1 MTLMPA
7 DSNVGP
13 AERKRP
19 VLLACMPLLLALSTV
34 FIFGN
39 DSRSHLER
47 SNSHSI
53 FTYHKMAIAA
63 NLSPDH
69 NFLRFRRQRLN
80 AEGKPSYDLYNR
92 FPIGGYVLIALAIL
106 PFGDD
111 LAAQLY
117 AARTL
122 MLLCFAATALLA
134 YLSLCRLTRQ
144 PWIAASA
151 TLMAFS
157 SFYCLFYGDMVS
169 DETGIDLLGAMLT
182 FHGMVLFVQAGR
194 FRQLLVK
201 TCIALLMG
209 WHVYALLLPF
219 IALGLVR
226 ECRRARLVPFK
237 QKVALLIRSRYVLL
251 GLVALLVGLA
261 VLTFNFANE
270 YVALKGEK
278 SLVELPSFQ
287 SMVRRTGVEPD
298 VRLDWGS
305 FLLGQFS
312 RIGGMTTPYF
322 LLPALGVLRPP
333 ESYVPLS
340 VGVGLG
346 VFVACVF
353 GVCVTRPRILWAT
366 LVLFGFCWALPMR
379 HNVKILDHAFE
390 SVFYIGLPLVFFSV
404 VLLCLSRHFKTPL
417 WMVGFAGLALIAF
430 VISSFQMSHLGYDAD
445 ATRRQKVE
453 LSDAAT
459 IRRLTAEGDIIF
471 VPFYR
476 PPDLTRTTLNYHWA
490 TLDYYWAQRIIYSHS
505 LVAEGFAMLYD
516 RLDTDALLTPKN
528 ERIFL
533 YDAKKLLEVY
543 RSKYQRVA
551 SGELVARSTFDVHRD
566 ERTLHYVKTPCSD
579 ADRKT
584 AFFLHIFPTDGAELP
599 VHRRLF
605 GYDTDVLHFSDHGF
619 RFDDKCLASIAL
631 PPYDIARIETGPLLP
646 GQSGE
651 RTDDPGVLEAY
662 RQAYQRVASGELV
675 ARSTFD
681 VYRDER
687 ALYYVK
693 TPCSDED
700 VKTKFF
706 LHIFPTDAKE
716 LSDHRWL
723 SGYDNDDFFFFH
735 RGLRFDHK
743 CMASIALPHYD
754 IARIETGQFY
764 FDSRGKRWKAQ
775 IFLDELSKR

>member
-1 MTLMPA
+1 MILIPSEA
-7 DSNVGP
+7 SGRRSVAG
-13 AERKRP
+13 KRP
-19 VLLACMPLLLALSTV
+19 VLLACLPLLLALSTV
-34 FIFGN
+34 FVFGH
-39 DSRSHLER
+39 DLRSHLER
-47 SNSHSI
+47 SSDHSML
-53 FTYHKMAIAA
+53 TYHKMAIAA
-63 NLSPDH
+63 NLSLDH
-69 NFLRFRRQRLN
+69 NFLMFYRQTLD

-111 LAAQLY
+111 LATQLY

-122 MLLCFAATALLA
+122 MLVCFAATALLA

-379 HNVKILDHAFE
+379 HNAKPVSHAFE
-390 SVFYIGLPLVFFSV
+390 SVFYIGLPLVFFSI
-404 VLLCLSRHFKTPL
+404 VLLCLSRRFTAPL

-430 VISSFQMSHLGYDAD
+430 VLSSFQMSHFYVPDE
-445 ATRRQKVE
+445 TRRQKVE
-453 LSDAAT
+453 LADAVA
-459 IRRLTAEGDIIF
+459 IRRLTAEGDLIS
-471 VPFYR
+471 VPFYGL
-476 PPDLTRTTLNYHWA
+476 PYLDQAKLNY
-490 TLDYYWAQRIIYSHS
+490 YWKGRIIHSHS
-505 LVAEGFAMLYD
+505 LTAEGFALLYD

-528 ERIFL
+528 ERLFL

-543 RSKYQRVA
+543 RAKYQRVV
-551 SGELVARSTFDVHRD
+551 SGELVARSTFDVYRD
-566 ERTLHYVKTPCSD
+566 ERALHYVKTPCSD
-579 ADRKT
+579 EDVRT
-584 AFFLHIFPTDGAELP
+584 RFF
-599 VHRRLF
+599 RRMF
-605 GYDTDVLHFSDHGF
+605 GYDTDVLPFFDHGF
-619 RFDDKCLASIAL
+619 RFDGKCLASIAL

-646 GQSGE
+646 GQSRE
-651 RTDDPGVLEAY
+651 RADDSGALEAY
-662 RQAYQRVASGELV
+662 RQAYQRVASGEPM

-681 VYRDER
+681 VYLDER
-687 ALYYVK
+687 VLYYVK
-693 TPCSDED
+693 TPCSDAD
-700 VKTKFF
+700 IKAKFF

-716 LSDHRWL
+716 LPFQRWQW
-723 SGYDNDDFFFFH
+723 GYDNNDFFFLD
-735 RGLRFDHK
+735 RGLRFDDK
-743 CMASIALPHYD
+743 CMASVALPLYA
-754 IARIETGQFY
+754 IARIETGQFLT
-764 FDSRGKRWKAQ
+764 DRRLWEAEIS
-775 IFLDELSKR
+775 LDEPSK

>member
-1 MTLMPA
+1 MPLIQA

-19 VLLACMPLLLALSTV
+19 VLLACLLLLLALSTV

-39 DSRSHLER
+39 PSRSHLNPSIYHSTIT
-47 SNSHSI
+47 SN
-53 FTYHKMAIAA
+53 KMAIAA
-63 NLSPDH
+63 NLSLDH
-69 NFLRFRRQRLN
+69 GFLMFRRQTLD
-80 AEGKPSYDLYNR
+80 AEGKPSYEPYNR

-111 LAAQLY
+111 LATQLY

-379 HNVKILDHAFE
+379 HNAKPVSHAFE
-390 SVFYIGLPLVFFSV
+390 SVFYIGLPLVFFSI
-404 VLLCLSRHFKTPL
+404 VLLCLSRRFTAPL

-430 VISSFQMSHLGYDAD
+430 VLSSFQMSHLGYDAG

-453 LSDAAT
+453 LADAVA
-459 IRRLTAEGDIIF
+459 IRRLTAEGDLVSVLSYTSLEQASIR
-471 VPFYR
+471 YY
-476 PPDLTRTTLNYHWA
+476 LNR
-490 TLDYYWAQRIIYSHS
+490 RIIHPDS
-505 LVAEGFAMLYD
+505 LIAEGFALLYD

-543 RSKYQRVA
+543 RSKYQRV
-551 SGELVARSTFDVHRD
+551 
-566 ERTLHYVKTPCSD
+566 
-579 ADRKT
+579 
-584 AFFLHIFPTDGAELP
+584 I
-599 VHRRLF
+599 
-605 GYDTDVLHFSDHGF
+605 
-619 RFDDKCLASIAL
+619 
-631 PPYDIARIETGPLLP
+631 
-646 GQSGE
+646 
-651 RTDDPGVLEAY
+651 
-662 RQAYQRVASGELV
+662 SGELV

-687 ALYYVK
+687 ALHYVK

-700 VKTKFF
+700 MKTKFF
-706 LHIFPTDAKE
+706 LHIFPADEKH
-716 LSDHRWL
+716 LLPHYLRW
-723 SGYDNDDFFFFH
+723 GYDEYVL
-735 RGLRFDHK
+735 LRFDGK

-754 IARIETGQFY
+754 IARIETGPFSPGQSKKRTDYPGVLKAYRQAYQRVVSGEPMARSTFDVYLDERVLYYVKTPCSDADIKAKFFLHIFPNDKEELADHRWLWEYDNNDFSFFQQGLRFDDKCMASSALPHYDIARIETGQFY
-764 FDSRGKRWKAQ
+764 RGKRWKAQ
-775 IFLDELSKR
+775 IFFHEPSK

>member
-1 MTLMPA
+1 MILIPSEA
-7 DSNVGP
+7 SVRRSVAG
-13 AERKRP
+13 KRP

-34 FIFGN
+34 FIYGN
-39 DSRSHLER
+39 DLRSHLVR
-47 SNSHSI
+47 DRDHSRL
-53 FTYHKMAIAA
+53 TYHKLAIAA
-63 NLSPDH
+63 NLSLDH
-69 NFLRFRRQRLN
+69 NFLMFYRQTLD

-92 FPIGGYVLIALAIL
+92 FPIGGYVLIALAIM

-122 MLLCFAATALLA
+122 MLVCFAATALLA
-134 YLSLCRLTRQ
+134 YLSLCRLTLH
-144 PWIAASA
+144 PWIAATA

-157 SFYCLFYGDMVS
+157 SFYCLFYGDMVHN
-169 DETGIDLLGAMLT
+169 ETGIDLLGVMLT
-182 FHGMVLFVQAGR
+182 FHGMVLFVQEGR

-219 IALGLVR
+219 VALGLVR
-226 ECRRARLVPFK
+226 ECRRVRSVPMK
-237 QKVALLIRSRYVLL
+237 QKVALLIRSRYVVL

-287 SMVRRTGVEPD
+287 SMMIRTGMKPNVH
-298 VRLDWGS
+298 LDWGS

-312 RIGGMTTPYF
+312 RIGGMSTPYF

-340 VGVGLG
+340 VVVGLG

-390 SVFYIGLPLVFFSV
+390 SVFYIGLPLVFFSL
-404 VLLCLSRHFKTPL
+404 VLLCLSRRFTAPP

-430 VISSFQMSHLGYDAD
+430 VLSSFQMSHFHVPDK
-445 ATRRQKVE
+445 TRRQKVE
-453 LSDAAT
+453 LADITA
-459 IRRLTAEGDIIF
+459 IRRLTAEGDLVSVRVYPAFRRASIR
-471 VPFYR
+471 YY
-476 PPDLTRTTLNYHWA
+476 LNR
-490 TLDYYWAQRIIYSHS
+490 RIIHTHS
-505 LVAEGFAMLYD
+505 LAAEGFAMLYD
-516 RLDTDALLTPKN
+516 RIDTDALLTPQN

-533 YDAKKLLEVY
+533 YDSKGLIEGY
-543 RSKYQRVA
+543 RQAYQQIV
-551 SGELVARSTFDVHRD
+551 SGELVARTTFDVYRD
-566 ERTLHYVKTPCSD
+566 ERALYYVKNPCSD
-579 ADRKT
+579 ADMRTTK
-584 AFFLHIFPTDGAELP
+584 FFLHIFPTNAGELAP
-599 VHRRLF
+599 HRRLF
-605 GYDTDVLHFSDHGF
+605 GYDNYFLYFQHRGGL
-619 RFDDKCLASIAL
+619 RFEEKCLKRNAL

-646 GQSGE
+646 GQRE
-651 RTDDPGVLEAY
+651 RADDPGVLEAY
-662 RQAYQRVASGELV
+662 RQAYQSVVAGEPV

-681 VYRDER
+681 VYRDGR

-693 TPCSDED
+693 TPCSDAD
-700 VKTKFF
+700 IKTKFF

-716 LSDHRWL
+716 LPFQRWQW
-723 SGYDNDDFFFFH
+723 GYDNDDFFFLD
-735 RGLRFDHK
+735 RGLRFDDK
-743 CMASIALPHYD
+743 CLASVALPPYD
-754 IARIETGQFY
+754 IAGIETGQLLTGRRLWEAEI
-764 FDSRGKRWKAQ
+764 S
-775 IFLDELSKR
+775 LDEPSK